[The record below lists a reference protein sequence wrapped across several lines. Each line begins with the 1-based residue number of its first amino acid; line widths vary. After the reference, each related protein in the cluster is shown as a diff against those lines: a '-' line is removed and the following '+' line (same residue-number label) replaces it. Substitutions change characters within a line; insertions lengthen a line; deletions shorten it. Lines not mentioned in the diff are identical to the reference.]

1 MKQII
6 SFLLLFF
13 AAEYSF
19 AQSDTLYTI
28 HDKIPC
34 VIKEITPEAV
44 KYAIPGQ
51 ELINTA
57 YRSTVQK
64 IVYQDGLVQTFTEVP
79 AYKKLRSIH
88 DFENVTVTRVED
100 EVEGLYKVRDV
111 TTSAQ
116 VGSLVAGRD
125 NVQERALREMKI
137 IAAMMGANVVYL
149 TNLQPRGTDRRLRSA
164 GPFQHFHASTVETFL
179 SGIIYT
185 DELPNFDEFN
195 STIAGKTV
203 FKIVEKAQFTKTAD
217 DIRVYSS
224 KRKFTLKEVKDENG
238 HIVVVGALD
247 GASKHNQFRVA
258 TCDKDFFYI
267 YYQEKGVSY
276 NVKLAI

>member
-6 SFLLLFF
+6 SFLLLLF
-13 AAEYSF
+13 ATEYSF
-19 AQSDTLYTI
+19 AQTDTLYTI

-34 VIKEITPEAV
+34 VVKEVTPEAV
-44 KYAIPGQ
+44 MYTIPGQ

-57 YRSTVQK
+57 YRSTVHK
-64 IVYQDGLVQTFTEVP
+64 IVFQDGLVQTFIVVP
-79 AYKKLRSIH
+79 AYRKLRNIH
-88 DFENVTVTRVED
+88 DFENVTVTQVEN
-100 EVEGLYKVRDV
+100 EVEGLYKVSDV

-149 TNLQPRGTDRRLRSA
+149 TYLQPRGTDRRLGLS

-179 SGIIYT
+179 SGVIYT
-185 DELPNFDEFN
+185 NELLRSEEFK
-195 STIAGKTV
+195 SRLAGKTV
-203 FKIVEKAQFTKTAD
+203 FRAAEKAQFAKTAGN
-217 DIRVYSS
+217 IKVYSS
-224 KRKFTLKEVKDENG
+224 KRKFTLKEVKEENG
-238 HIVVVGALD
+238 HIVVAGALE
-247 GASKHNQFRVA
+247 GASNHKQFRVA
-258 TCDKDFFYI
+258 SFDKDFFYI

-276 NVKLAI
+276 SVKLAI